1 MTGVD
6 QFLSHAFVLELGW
19 FLLHV
24 VWQGTLIAL
33 ALSGIL
39 ALIDE
44 RSATIRYGLSTL
56 GLALMVVV
64 PVATAFG
71 PPSMATALTTTGSLP
86 MPEASA
92 VMASGLA
99 PHGGAP
105 SLTEQA
111 MRLLS
116 ATAPWLVPFWL
127 LGVCILTIRTFGAW
141 WVARQLTRMG
151 VTDVPVSISGS
162 FMEMKRR
169 FGVHGEVIIRQS
181 TRAEVP
187 AVIGYFR
194 PVLLLPVSA
203 LSSMSPAQLEA
214 VIAHELAHIR
224 RHDYLVNV
232 FQQFAEI
239 LLFFHP
245 AVWWVSGQIRKERE
259 NCCDDLAVLACGDV
273 LSYATALL
281 NLEEQRGRPPHLAV
295 AATGGSLVGRVR
307 RLLGKSEW
315 QPGTRTLMVPLVL
328 ASLSLA
334 LVTLSAQQHGAP
346 AAASNAA
353 SATPPASSQNPP
365 AATTAPQPRATTP
378 PPANALLALF
388 DEQTTDR
395 ETRKEIISRMSG
407 NTTPEIW
414 AQLLSIAEFDR
425 DLEIRKTAISY
436 ISGRRDL
443 EALSKLYDKAELT
456 EMKLF
461 LLSYIH
467 GFVNDESAAKIRA
480 IAKSEPDK
488 AVRVKALDYLS
499 GR

>member
-33 ALSGIL
+33 ALSGLL

-56 GLALMVVV
+56 ALALMLVL
-64 PVATAFG
+64 PVTTAFG
-71 PPSMATALTTTGSLP
+71 PASMTNALTTTGSLP
-86 MPEASA
+86 AAETTA

-99 PHGGAP
+99 PSGGAP
-105 SLTEQA
+105 SLMDQA

-116 ATAPWLVPFWL
+116 ASAPWLVPFWL

-141 WVARQLTRMG
+141 WVAHQLTRTG
-151 VTDVPVSISGS
+151 VMEVPASIYRS

-203 LSSMSPAQLEA
+203 LSGMSPQQLEA

-224 RHDYLVNV
+224 RQDYLVNV

-273 LSYATALL
+273 LGYATALL
-281 NLEEQRGRPPHLAV
+281 NLEEQRGRAPQLAV

-315 QPGTRTLMVPLVL
+315 QPGTRTVMVPLVL
-328 ASLSLA
+328 ASISFA
-334 LVTLSAQQHGAP
+334 VVTLSAQQPGTP
-346 AAASNAA
+346 AAASPAPSPAA
-353 SATPPASSQNPP
+353 SQTAPAPEATP
-365 AATTAPQPRATTP
+365 APQPRETTP
-378 PPANALLALF
+378 PPANELLALF
-388 DEQTTDR
+388 DDAATDR
-395 ETRKEIISRMSG
+395 ETRQEIISRMSG
-407 NTTPEIW
+407 SPAPEIW
-414 AQLLSIAEFDR
+414 AKLLSIAESDR
-425 DLEIRKTAISY
+425 DPEVRKTAISY
-436 ISGRRDL
+436 ISGRRDM
-443 EALSKLYDKAELT
+443 ATLSKLYDKAQQR
-456 EMKLF
+456 EMKLN

-467 GFVNDESAAKIRA
+467 GMMTDESMAKIRA

-488 AVRVKALDYLS
+488 VVRFKAIDYLS

>member
-1 MTGVD
+1 MTGVA

-33 ALSGIL
+33 ALSAIL

-56 GLALMVVV
+56 ALALMLVV
-64 PVATAFG
+64 PVTTAFG
-71 PPSMATALTTTGSLP
+71 PASMATALTTTGSLP
-86 MPEASA
+86 APETTAG
-92 VMASGLA
+92 MTSGLLPGA
-99 PHGGAP
+99 GAP
-105 SLTEQA
+105 SFMVQA

-116 ATAPWLVPFWL
+116 GSAPWLVPFWL

-141 WVARQLTRMG
+141 WVARQLTRTG
-151 VTDVPVSISGS
+151 VMDVPGPISRS

-203 LSSMSPAQLEA
+203 LSGMSPQQLEA

-273 LSYATALL
+273 LSYASALL
-281 NLEEQRGRPPHLAV
+281 NLEEQRGRAPQLAV

-315 QPGTRTLMVPLVL
+315 QPGTRTVMVPLVL
-328 ASLSLA
+328 ASISLA
-334 LVTLSAQQHGAP
+334 VVTLSARQPGAP
-346 AAASNAA
+346 AAV
-353 SATPPASSQNPP
+353 ATASSPAANQNPA
-365 AATTAPQPRATTP
+365 AATTEPQPSETTP
-378 PPANALLALF
+378 QPANELLALF
-388 DEQTTDR
+388 DESTTDR

-407 NTTPEIW
+407 SSAPEIW
-414 AQLLSIAEFDR
+414 AKLLSIAESDR

-436 ISGRRDL
+436 ISGRRNVDT
-443 EALSKLYDKAELT
+443 LSKLYDKAELR

-467 GFVNDESAAKIRA
+467 GMVNDESTAKIRA

-488 AVRVKALDYLS
+488 AVRFKALDYLS